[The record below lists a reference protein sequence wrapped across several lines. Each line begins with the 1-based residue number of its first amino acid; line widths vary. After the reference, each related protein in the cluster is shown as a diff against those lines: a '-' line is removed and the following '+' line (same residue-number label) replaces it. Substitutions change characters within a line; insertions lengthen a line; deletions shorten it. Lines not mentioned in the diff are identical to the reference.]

1 MIGDMLGNIGNYQEK
16 LKQKLE
22 ELEVVEQSSGGE
34 ISVSMSAAKTI
45 KDINIDLSKVD
56 LSESD
61 QLEDL
66 LLITIN
72 KAQEKA
78 DDIAAKET
86 QNILN
91 DLLPPG
97 MGNLFG

>member
-1 MIGDMLGNIGNYQEK
+1 MIGDMLGNIGNYQEQ

-22 ELEVVEQSSGGE
+22 ELEVVEQSSGAE
-34 ISVSMSAAKTI
+34 ISISMSAAKTI
-45 KDINIDLSKVD
+45 TDISIDLSKID

-78 DDIAAKET
+78 DAIAASET
-86 QNILN
+86 QNILS

-97 MGNLFG
+97 MANLFG